1 MANVLDVATKSP
13 GVYVFE
19 EPSAVKAIAGV
30 STSTAGFIGMIP
42 TSGGTPT
49 EQSKDKTFG
58 PTTAEQGTFDL
69 GGPPDGYPVVK
80 QENVSVTV
88 TRTLKPDEYTVD
100 AASKKVTLNTA
111 PGTGTTVTISYK
123 TGG

>member
-30 STSTAGFIGMIP
+30 STSTAGFIGVIS

-49 EQSKDKTFG
+49 EQTTG
-58 PTTAEQGTFDL
+58 PITA
-69 GGPPDGYPVVK
+69 
-80 QENVSVTV
+80 
-88 TRTLKPDEYTVD
+88 DEGVP
-100 AASKKVTLNTA
+100 ALF
-111 PGTGTTVTISYK
+111 TIEP
-123 TGG
+123 